1 MFTMRLKWLMVFAM
15 LCAIPALAGP
25 ILLNNT
31 GETNNGTTCAG
42 SCVAITQGMV
52 DPHWV
57 LQPPVNYAGYVV
69 TSGSAQFSSWLA
81 DTATS
86 QWIGV
91 QPSYTAGM
99 SDNAGNWT
107 YQTTFSLTGMLPAT
121 ASITGRWLTDNT
133 GINIY
138 LNGTI
143 MALTTP
149 ANDFTLWTSFS
160 LPVGSNFVAGLN
172 TLDFVSSNTS
182 GPSGLRV
189 EFLTGT
195 ATDVSAVPEPATLG
209 LLGVGLLGLGI
220 ARRKRA

>member
-1 MFTMRLKWLMVFAM
+1 
-15 LCAIPALAGP
+15 
-25 ILLNNT
+25 
-31 GETNNGTTCAG
+31 
-42 SCVAITQGMV
+42 
-52 DPHWV
+52 
-57 LQPPVNYAGYVV
+57 
-69 TSGSAQFSSWLA
+69 
-81 DTATS
+81 
-86 QWIGV
+86 
-91 QPSYTAGM
+91 M